1 DARQARSQVA
11 TPSHLINADVYSE
24 LVRNGFRRSGIFTYR
39 PYCDGCRACIPVRVR
54 APDFLPSRTQ
64 RRAWKRHADLV
75 AMVANLSFSDEHYAL
90 YLRYQM
96 TRHAGGGMDQDSRDQ
111 YAQFLLQSRVN
122 TRLVEFR
129 EPDGTL
135 RMVSIIDVLSD
146 GLSSVYTFFDPDVE
160 GASYGTYNIMWQV
173 DQARELALP
182 YVYLGYWIE
191 QSPKMAYKINFR
203 PLEARI
209 DGVWGE
215 LPR

>member
-1 DARQARSQVA
+1 
-11 TPSHLINADVYSE
+11 
-24 LVRNGFRRSGIFTYR
+24 
-39 PYCDGCRACIPVRVR
+39 VRVAAER
-54 APDFLPSRTQ
+54 FTPNRSQ
-64 RRAWKRHADLV
+64 RRAWKHHEDLT

-90 YLRYQM
+90 YLRYQT
-96 TRHAGGGMDQDSRDQ
+96 TRHVGGGMDQDSRDQ

-146 GLSSVYTFFDPDVE
+146 GLSSVYTFFDPDVA
-160 GASYGTYNIMWQV
+160 GASFGTYNVMWQIG
-173 DQARELALP
+173 QARELELP

-209 DGVWGE
+209 DGVWGV
-215 LPR
+215 LDR